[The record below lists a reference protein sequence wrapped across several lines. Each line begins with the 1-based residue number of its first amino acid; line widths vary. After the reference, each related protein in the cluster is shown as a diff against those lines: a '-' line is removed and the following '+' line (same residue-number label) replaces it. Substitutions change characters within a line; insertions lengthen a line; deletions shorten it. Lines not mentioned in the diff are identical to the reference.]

1 MTFPLPMPPAL
12 SSSAYVNNVSGLARS
27 LEQFSGVTP
36 MAQHV
41 APAKQQQQQQNQ
53 QQSMYPPQPRYS
65 KRDLDPVAM
74 ARILEQFPGTA
85 RAYSQVD
92 PSLHNAP
99 NGRFVNMPP
108 MRISEAGI
116 GGGGGGGGGGYGPS
130 FGEGRLTNMS
140 LASMFSIQSLRRL
153 LESARNDHYRQAAD
167 RDTIESTL
175 SAEIRD
181 LIQLSAPQLE
191 QVDNLPMEDTET
203 HVGRDVDSF
212 YGEMEDRVSELRF
225 TDLSRW
231 SAVGE
236 AEYKPR
242 LTDSSEHTN
251 FSKTSSMD
259 ASMRSST
266 TEESVRSSPDCK
278 RSKYNTHRHSGGD
291 IASAELLLRLSA
303 SDASPS
309 SRMGGREGSLGKDAC
324 CPSIPSVGYWSL
336 SIMINF
342 DRWIEASSARFIRF
356 SAPQLELVGN
366 LAMDGRTL
374 LLLSFA
380 SLSTTNESQRLSP
393 WRRQLI
399 LPWTWAHW

>member
-1 MTFPLPMPPAL
+1 
-12 SSSAYVNNVSGLARS
+12 
-27 LEQFSGVTP
+27 
-36 MAQHV
+36 MAQHA
-41 APAKQQQQQQNQ
+41 APANQQQQNQ
-53 QQSMYPPQPRYS
+53 QQPMMYPPQPRYA
-65 KRDLDPVAM
+65 KRGLDPVAM

-92 PSLHNAP
+92 PSLHAS
-99 NGRFVNMPP
+99 NGRFVNMSP

-116 GGGGGGGGGGYGPS
+116 GGGGGGGYGRPS
-130 FGEGRLTNMS
+130 FEEGRLTNMS

-153 LESARNDHYRQAAD
+153 LESARNDHYRQAD
-167 RDTIESTL
+167 RGTIESTL

-191 QVDNLPMEDTET
+191 QADNLPMEDAEP
-203 HVGRDVDSF
+203 HVGREVESF

-225 TDLSRW
+225 TDVSRW

-236 AEYKPR
+236 AEHKPR
-242 LTDSSEHTN
+242 LTDSTEHTK

-266 TEESVRSSPDCK
+266 TEESVHSSSDFK

-309 SRMGGREGSLGKDAC
+309 HPSAQKRESDGGEG
-324 CPSIPSVGYWSL
+324 
-336 SIMINF
+336 
-342 DRWIEASSARFIRF
+342 R
-356 SAPQLELVGN
+356 
-366 LAMDGRTL
+366 
-374 LLLSFA
+374 
-380 SLSTTNESQRLSP
+380 
-393 WRRQLI
+393 
-399 LPWTWAHW
+399 

>member
-1 MTFPLPMPPAL
+1 
-12 SSSAYVNNVSGLARS
+12 
-27 LEQFSGVTP
+27 
-36 MAQHV
+36 
-41 APAKQQQQQQNQ
+41 
-53 QQSMYPPQPRYS
+53 
-65 KRDLDPVAM
+65 
-74 ARILEQFPGTA
+74 
-85 RAYSQVD
+85 
-92 PSLHNAP
+92 
-99 NGRFVNMPP
+99 
-108 MRISEAGI
+108 
-116 GGGGGGGGGGYGPS
+116 
-130 FGEGRLTNMS
+130 
-140 LASMFSIQSLRRL
+140 MFSIQSLRRL

-225 TDLSRW
+225 TDVSRW

-266 TEESVRSSPDCK
+266 TEDSVRSSPDCK

-309 SRMGGREGSLGKDAC
+309 SRMGGREGSSGKDA
-324 CPSIPSVGYWSL
+324 
-336 SIMINF
+336 
-342 DRWIEASSARFIRF
+342 
-356 SAPQLELVGN
+356 
-366 LAMDGRTL
+366 
-374 LLLSFA
+374 
-380 SLSTTNESQRLSP
+380 
-393 WRRQLI
+393 
-399 LPWTWAHW
+399 